1 MENNISE
8 GILTGVRV
16 LDLTRMLSGPYC
28 TMMLADHGAE
38 VIKIESELGDSSR
51 ANGPYRDDDPEKDW
65 AGYFVSLNRSKKSVQ
80 LDLKTKSGKDNF
92 RKLVTQADVVVENFR
107 PGVMERL
114 ELNYE
119 ELKILNPRLVYGA
132 IRGFGDPR
140 SGESPYVKWPSYDV
154 VAQAMGGIMGITGA
168 NPNSPTKVGP
178 GVGDIFTGLM
188 MSFGIIAAL
197 RSADATGE
205 GQFIDVSMYDA
216 VLSLCERAVYQHDY
230 EGIIP
235 GPEGNGHPLLAPF
248 GIFPALD
255 GQVAIG
261 IVDDIFW
268 SHLSKCMG
276 LDKTGEDIKY
286 FTRAKRRAN
295 SIIVNNLVADWTK
308 LKTKSELTQILGG
321 KVPFGPV
328 NTIKDI
334 YDDPHVKIRKMIA
347 SVPNS
352 DPTKKDWRVAANPIK
367 FSLNPTPKYKTPP
380 KIGEHDED
388 YLRKIKSDSANSDF
402 EKTKSL
408 RNAFGNFATGVT
420 IVTTNDKNGFP
431 RGFTANSFT
440 SVSLDPPLLL
450 VCIAKTAFSAT
461 TFKKSE
467 LFAIN
472 ILSENQRELSGL
484 FASQEKDKFKLAK
497 WSVGPKSLPIFRESI
512 AHFICERHKLV
523 DAGDHIILIGK
534 VQEHAV
540 FDGTPLGYFKGNYF
554 SVNHDQALIE
564 AANTGELVDIGG
576 VFSKDSK
583 ILLQETN
590 DQKYIIPRAPKENK
604 SKIGLCRLLENLD
617 LEPQLNFIYAIYRDT
632 ETKSH
637 TIFYNGTVNGKAPDG
652 FKFFKLD
659 DIPLKEMLLPAE
671 RSMLERYKRE
681 FKHGTFGFYEG
692 SEKSGTVRKIS
703 PTENKYEIK
712 GAK

>member
-1 MENNISE
+1 MKTNERT
-8 GILTGVRV
+8 GILTGVQV

-38 VIKIESELGDSSR
+38 VIKIESETGDSSR
-51 ANGPYRDDDPEKDW
+51 ANGPFRTDDPQKEW

-80 LDLKTKSGKDNF
+80 LNLKTETGKKHF
-92 RKLVTQADVVVENFR
+92 RKLVEHADVVVENFR

-114 ELNYE
+114 DLSYE
-119 ELKILNPRLVYGA
+119 DLKAINPRLVYGA

-140 SGESPYVKWPSYDV
+140 LGESPYVKWPSYDV

-168 NPNSPTKVGP
+168 TPDSPTKIGP

-197 RSADATGE
+197 RSADFTGE
-205 GQFIDVSMYDA
+205 GQFIDISMYDA
-216 VLSLCERAVYQHDY
+216 VLSLCERTVYQHDY
-230 EGIIP
+230 DGTIP

-255 GQVAIG
+255 GHVAIG

-268 SHLSKCMG
+268 SELSKCMG
-276 LDKTGEDIKY
+276 LNKTGEDKKY
-286 FTRAKRRAN
+286 SSRAARKESSKTIN
-295 SIIVNNLVADWTK
+295 KLVADWTK
-308 LKTKSELTQILGG
+308 LKTKNELTKILGG
-321 KVPFGPV
+321 KIPFGPV

-334 YDDPHVKIRKMIA
+334 LDDEHVNIRKMIA
-347 SVPNS
+347 TVPHS
-352 DPTKKDWRVAANPIK
+352 DPSKKDWRVAANPIK
-367 FSLNPTPKYKTPP
+367 FSLNPTPEYKTPP
-380 KIGEHDED
+380 KIGEHDKN
-388 YLRKIKSDSANSDF
+388 YLQKAKVETANF

-408 RNAFGNFATGVT
+408 REAFGNFATGVT
-420 IVTTNDKNGFP
+420 IITTNDKNGSP

-440 SVSLDPPLLL
+440 SVSLEPPLLL
-450 VCIAKTAFSAT
+450 VCIAKTAFSAA
-461 TFKKSE
+461 TFQKSK

-484 FASQEKDKFKLAK
+484 FASQEKDKFKLAN
-497 WSVGPKSLPIFRESI
+497 WSVGPKNLPIFEESI
-512 AHFICERHKLV
+512 AHFICERQRLV

-564 AANTGELVDIGG
+564 AANTGERVDIGG
-576 VFSKDSK
+576 VLSKDNK
-583 ILLQETN
+583 ILLQEATH
-590 DQKYIIPRAPKENK
+590 QKFIIPKAPTEDK
-604 SKIGLCRLLENLD
+604 SKNGLYGLLENLN
-617 LEPQLNFIYAIYRDT
+617 LTPRLNFIYAIYRDT
-632 ETKSH
+632 DTKNH
-637 TIFYNGTVNGKAPDG
+637 TIFYNGTVEGAAPDG
-652 FKFFKLD
+652 FKFFKLE
-659 DIPLKEMLLPAE
+659 DIPLNNILLPAE

-692 SEKSGTVRKIS
+692 TERAGTVREIS
-703 PTENKYEIK
+703 QTENNYEIK
-712 GAK
+712 GV